1 MIALDYNLVLY
12 LQVTGFVQVHNGAVE
27 CFPAVPQCTLLNNRE
42 IIYWREWA
50 DSCISL
56 FCMRSC
62 KDMKAAIILT
72 LANTIKKFW
81 STEKTL
87 EQLDF
92 ENHLTMNFHLPA
104 SYS

>member
-1 MIALDYNLVLY
+1 MIAPDCNLVLY
-12 LQVTGFVQVHNGAVE
+12 LQVSGFVQVHNGVVE
-27 CFPAVPQCTLLNNRE
+27 FSPAVPQNILCNNRE

-56 FCMRSC
+56 FCMRSF

-81 STEKTL
+81 SAEKTV

-92 ENHLTMNFHLPA
+92 EHHLAMNCHLPA

>member
-1 MIALDYNLVLY
+1 MIAPDYNLVLC
-12 LQVTGFVQVHNGAVE
+12 LQVSGFVQVHNGVVE
-27 CFPAVPQCTLLNNRE
+27 CFPAVPQNILCNNRE
-42 IIYWREWA
+42 IIYWSEWA

-56 FCMRSC
+56 FCMRSF

-72 LANTIKKFW
+72 LANAIKKFW
-81 STEKTL
+81 STEKTV

-92 ENHLTMNFHLPA
+92 EHHLAMNCHLPA

>member
-1 MIALDYNLVLY
+1 
-12 LQVTGFVQVHNGAVE
+12 
-27 CFPAVPQCTLLNNRE
+27 
-42 IIYWREWA
+42 
-50 DSCISL
+50 
-56 FCMRSC
+56 MRSF

-72 LANTIKKFW
+72 LANTIKKFS

-92 ENHLTMNFHLPA
+92 ENRLTMNCHLPV